1 MDTPLVL
8 LKGRGIRIRP
18 KLKSSNVSSRKQLT
32 NIQTLSAL
40 VLKFKSV
47 APQQL
52 DMTWPKIP
60 ACWIWETTAVPL
72 GTPDCTHPPLA
83 VAAVAAKGLNSIRG
97 RSASAC
103 TTWEQ
108 GQNLDFSWRLFTV
121 VYIYIRNYTDCFRQ
135 AQFECKIPQ
144 CLYKSFQVSLH
155 CNDLQLVEGHLAES
169 VKLDVPISRDS
180 SAMINSKH
188 FQTHLQ
194 EWFHGFVICAF
205 QSLVDNV
212 ILRNI
217 YETLF
222 APSLSQ
228 AFALS
233 TTSRNDRKLEKV
245 LTFEASL
252 CINTYQCHPPLACG
266 PQTCQSAISVS
277 NNSKE
282 NAQNKKWTSGPNPSA
297 CR

>member
-18 KLKSSNVSSRKQLT
+18 KLKSSNISSRKQLT
-32 NIQTLSAL
+32 NIQTLLAL

-60 ACWIWETTAVPL
+60 EGWSWETTAVVPL

-121 VYIYIRNYTDCFRQ
+121 VLYTYCFRQ
-135 AQFECKIPQ
+135 APFECKIPQ

-169 VKLDVPISRDS
+169 VKLDVPNSRDS

-194 EWFHGFVICAF
+194 EWFHVFVSCAF
-205 QSLVDNV
+205 QSDFFWWITSLTKPFSLRAFRRPSLFPPPAATIGNSKKCWPSKRHCASILVSV
-212 ILRNI
+212 
-217 YETLF
+217 THHWHAAHKHVK
-222 APSLSQ
+222 APS
-228 AFALS
+228 
-233 TTSRNDRKLEKV
+233 R
-245 LTFEASL
+245 
-252 CINTYQCHPPLACG
+252 
-266 PQTCQSAISVS
+266 CQIIQKRTHKTKNAKDKWPKSV
-277 NNSKE
+277 
-282 NAQNKKWTSGPNPSA
+282 GL
-297 CR
+297 

>member
-18 KLKSSNVSSRKQLT
+18 KLNSSNVSSRKQLT

-60 ACWIWETTAVPL
+60 ASWIWETATAVPL

-103 TTWEQ
+103 TTWER

-121 VYIYIRNYTDCFRQ
+121 VYIRTVLDRHNLNAKSHNVYINHS
-135 AQFECKIPQ
+135 
-144 CLYKSFQVSLH
+144 KSVCIATI
-155 CNDLQLVEGHLAES
+155 CNL
-169 VKLDVPISRDS
+169 
-180 SAMINSKH
+180 
-188 FQTHLQ
+188 
-194 EWFHGFVICAF
+194 
-205 QSLVDNV
+205 
-212 ILRNI
+212 
-217 YETLF
+217 
-222 APSLSQ
+222 
-228 AFALS
+228 
-233 TTSRNDRKLEKV
+233 
-245 LTFEASL
+245 
-252 CINTYQCHPPLACG
+252 
-266 PQTCQSAISVS
+266 
-277 NNSKE
+277 
-282 NAQNKKWTSGPNPSA
+282 
-297 CR
+297 